1 MTDGASL
8 ADRYDAFL
16 IDLDGT
22 IYKGEDAVQGAS
34 EAVHRL
40 HASGKK
46 VVFLTNNSG
55 RTPEEIASKL
65 VGIGVEAR
73 FPEIVTSALVT
84 AKLLSERGAK
94 TAYVVGMAGIRQALT
109 AAGVTVLE
117 GEPEAAEYV
126 VVGWDKDAT
135 YTKLKNA
142 GLLVQRG
149 AKLVATNPDR
159 AYPASDG
166 LWPGAGALLSVI
178 TTTTGAE
185 AEIVGKPHTPLC
197 EAALEVAGGGR
208 PLVVG
213 DRLDTDV
220 AAATALGWDSL
231 LVFTGIADPA
241 DVDSAAAKPT
251 YVGSDLSAL
260 FEPVRAEDLRPG

>member
-1 MTDGASL
+1 MPL
-8 ADRYDAFL
+8 ADQYDAFL

-22 IYKGEDAVQGAS
+22 VYKGEDAVQGAT

-40 HASGKK
+40 HTSGKK

-73 FPEIVTSALVT
+73 AAEIVTSALVA

-94 TAYVVGMAGIRQALT
+94 NAFVVGMAGIREALT
-109 AAGVTVLE
+109 AAGVAVLD
-117 GEPEAAEYV
+117 GEPQAAEYV

-135 YTKLKNA
+135 YDKLKNA

-149 AKLVATNPDR
+149 AKLVATNPDG
-159 AYPASDG
+159 AYPAPDG

-178 TTTTGAE
+178 TTTTHAE
-185 AEIVGKPHTPLC
+185 AEVIGKPHTPIC
-197 EAALEVAGGGR
+197 EVALKVAGGGR
-208 PLVVG
+208 PLVIG
-213 DRLDTDV
+213 DRLDTDI
-220 AAATALGWDSL
+220 AAAAALGWDSL
-231 LVFTGIADPA
+231 LVFTGIAAPA
-241 DVDSAAAKPT
+241 DVQSAAAKPT
-251 YVGSDLSAL
+251 YVGPDLSAL
-260 FEPVRAEDLRPG
+260 FEPFRAEDLKPR